1 MKPIQERSDA
11 DALSF
16 FKTQLLRMRSI
27 LIRFAHDQRL
37 QFTRRIRRLSAD
49 GRELALSAE
58 TAQALQVAGDIR
70 GALGLW
76 EDVRARWP
84 QEVASYVAVASC
96 ARQLGQIDRAEAVTA
111 EGLQRFPA
119 ERSLIAEAA
128 QNLQARG
135 DWVGSVAMWESI
147 IERNDAQPVWLHIY
161 GHALLICGEYD
172 KLEAALKRFRALY
185 PRKSSFISLEAM
197 LASERE
203 DWETAVRLWQGFREA
218 FPDEPVG
225 WEHYGRAHQ
234 ELEYARMAARGDG
247 GAVAPM
253 EQVKVDI
260 LEDEEARQLLI
271 GFEGLGSDC
280 EFGLAQRRFGAEPL
294 SLLRFNAV
302 TFGGLMSGLAT
313 RLDGMGLQD
322 NTEMITLANGEYFV
336 RDRRWGLGMHTFKFV
351 GQIDADLLFRKF
363 CERVVFLRD
372 KLLSD
377 LAEGRKIFVFFAPGL
392 ALGDV
397 KMLHAALQ
405 ELGPVKLLHVT
416 TADAA
421 RAQGLAA
428 ERGGIDLVAPDL
440 YIGYLSRTGRTATG
454 AWDIAFDDW
463 LTLCRKVRAAVDG
476 G

>member
-1 MKPIQERSDA
+1 MKSTEQRPDA

-16 FKTQLLRMRSI
+16 LKMQSLRLWSILLR
-27 LIRFAHDQRL
+27 FAQEQRL
-37 QFTRRIRRLSAD
+37 QLTRRMRVFSAN
-49 GRELALSAE
+49 GREFALTAE
-58 TAQALQVAGDIR
+58 EAHARQVAGELSA
-70 GALGLW
+70 ALDLW

-84 QEVASYVAVASC
+84 QDAAAYVGAASC
-96 ARQLGQIDRAEAVTA
+96 ARQLGQIDRAETITA
-111 EGLQRFPA
+111 EGLSRFPA
-119 ERSLIAEAA
+119 ERNLISEAA

-135 DWVGSVAMWESI
+135 DWTGSVAMWERI
-147 IERNDAQPVWLHIY
+147 VDRNDAQPVWLHIY

-172 KLEAALKRFRALY
+172 RLEAALKRFRALY
-185 PRKSSFISLEAM
+185 PKKSSFISLEAM

-218 FPDEPVG
+218 FPNEPVG

-234 ELEYARMAARGDG
+234 ELEYARMAECGDDHS
-247 GAVAPM
+247 VAPM

-260 LEDEEARQLLI
+260 LDDEEARQLLI

-302 TFGGLMSGLAT
+302 TFGGLMTGLAT
-313 RLDGMGLQD
+313 RFDGMGLQE

-351 GQIDADLLFRKF
+351 GQIDGDLLFRKF

-377 LAEGRKIFVFFAPGL
+377 LGEGRKVFVFFAPGL
-392 ALGDV
+392 ALSDV
-397 KMLHAALQ
+397 KMLHAALR
-405 ELGPVKLLHVT
+405 EVGPVKLLHVT
-416 TADAA
+416 TADSAL
-421 RAQGLAA
+421 AQGLAA
-428 ERGGIDLVAPDL
+428 EGGGIDVVAPDL

-463 LTLCRKVRAAVDG
+463 LTVCRKVRTAVDG

>member
-1 MKPIQERSDA
+1 MKSTEQRPDA

-16 FKTQLLRMRSI
+16 LKIGALRLYLM
-27 LIRFAHDQRL
+27 LARFAQKQRL
-37 QFTRRIRRLSAD
+37 QFARRIRLFSAD
-49 GRELALSAE
+49 GREFNRAVGAARRQHISGNLTGALALWE
-58 TAQALQVAGDIR
+58 GVR
-70 GALGLW
+70 ERW
-76 EDVRARWP
+76 PEDVTAYMMI
-84 QEVASYVAVASC
+84 SSC
-96 ARQLGQIDRAEAVTA
+96 ARQLGQIDRAEAVTV
-111 EGLQRFPA
+111 EGLQRFPTEPNLVA
-119 ERSLIAEAA
+119 ETA

-135 DWVGSVAMWESI
+135 DWVGSVAMWERI
-147 IERNDAQPVWLHIY
+147 IDRNYAQPVWLHIY
-161 GHALLICGEYD
+161 CYALLVCGEYD
-172 KLEAALKRFRALY
+172 RLEAALNRFCALY
-185 PRKSSFISLEAM
+185 PKDSSFLSLEAM
-197 LASERE
+197 LAGERE
-203 DWETAVRLWQGFREA
+203 DWETAVRLWQVFRET
-218 FPDEPVG
+218 FPNERVG

-234 ELEYARMAARGDG
+234 ELEYARLAERGNDRS
-247 GAVAPM
+247 VAPM

-260 LEDEEARQLLI
+260 LDDEEARQLLI

-302 TFGGLMSGLAT
+302 TFGGLMTGLAM
-313 RLDGMGLQD
+313 RFEGMGLQE

-351 GQIDADLLFRKF
+351 GQIDGDLLFRKF

-377 LAEGRKIFVFFAPGL
+377 LGEGRKVFVFFAPGL
-392 ALGDV
+392 ALSDV
-397 KMLHAALQ
+397 KMLHAALR
-405 ELGPVKLLHVT
+405 EVGPVKLLHVT

-421 RAQGLAA
+421 LAQGLAA
-428 ERGGIDLVAPDL
+428 EGGGIDVVAPDL

-463 LTLCRKVRAAVDG
+463 LTVCRKVRTAVDG